1 MNRFSKSLLAASIAA
16 CASAASAAD
25 KAPTLAD
32 VLKAS
37 ELNINGYVDTSYSYL
52 TGSGAFTSGTADRV
66 FDTQHNAFN
75 LHALDLTASYV
86 PASGFGGLAE
96 VSYGT
101 DGSVTSSAGLPGTA
115 GAGVTEVDV
124 QQGYLQYAGGPVTVM
139 AGKFVTLAG
148 AEVIR
153 SPSDLNFSRGILFGY
168 AIPFTHTGVRVNY
181 AINSAY
187 NFTVGVNNGWDTVKP
202 SATGVYNKTL
212 ELGFAATP
220 IKPLII
226 NADIYS
232 GDAPGTTA
240 TGINGRR
247 DLLDLVVTYNVTD
260 ALSFALNGDYGQQV
274 DALAVGSTA
283 KWDGVAAYTNYN
295 LSSMWRV
302 AGRLEYFDDKDGFR
316 TGLVQ
321 KWKEGTV
328 TLAFMPTVH
337 TELRGEVRY
346 DKSDQNAFSM
356 VNGAPKDSQSSV
368 GVEGLYKF

>member
-16 CASAASAAD
+16 CSSAAGAAD
-25 KAPTLAD
+25 KTPTLAD

-37 ELNINGYVDTSYSYL
+37 ELSINGYVDTSYTYL

-75 LHALDLTASYV
+75 LHALDLTASYA
-86 PASGFGGLAE
+86 PTSGFGGLAE

-101 DGSVTSSAGLPGTA
+101 DGSITSSAGLPGAA

-124 QQGYLQYAGGPVTVM
+124 QQGYLQYAAGPVTMM

-153 SPSDLNFSRGILFGY
+153 SPSDLNFSRSILFGY
-168 AIPFTHTGVRVNY
+168 AIPFTHTGVRANY
-181 AINSAY
+181 ALSSAY

-212 ELGFAATP
+212 ELGVAATP
-220 IKPLII
+220 VKPLAL
-226 NADIYS
+226 NAAIYS
-232 GDAPGTTA
+232 GDAPGTV
-240 TGINGRR
+240 GINSRR
-247 DLLDLVVTYNVTD
+247 DLVDVVATYNVTD
-260 ALSFALNGDYGQQV
+260 ALSFVLNGDYGQQA
-274 DALAVGSTA
+274 DAVKVGSKA
-283 KWDGVAAYTNYN
+283 KWDGIAAYTNYN
-295 LSSMWRV
+295 ISSLWRV
-302 AGRLEYFDDKDGFR
+302 AGRLEYFDDKNGFR
-316 TGLVQ
+316 TGIIQ

-328 TLAFMPTVH
+328 TLAYMPTVH

-346 DKSDQNAFSM
+346 DKSNKSSFGM
-356 VNGAPKDSQSSV
+356 VNGNPKDSQSSF
-368 GVEGLYKF
+368 GLEGLYKF